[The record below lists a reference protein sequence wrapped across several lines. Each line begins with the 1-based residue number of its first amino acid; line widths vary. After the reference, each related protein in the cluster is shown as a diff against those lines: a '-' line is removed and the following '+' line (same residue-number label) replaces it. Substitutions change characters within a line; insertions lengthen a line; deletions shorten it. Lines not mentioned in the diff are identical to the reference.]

1 MLLLDMDIGEE
12 LRVQSSK
19 KDVLMDNDGWA
30 EGWEAEC
37 VSKMLDNASDESAWV
52 EQGSI
57 FAAPKENAFKSNEG
71 GSGVDG
77 KE

>member
-1 MLLLDMDIGEE
+1 MDMGEE

-19 KDVLMDNDGWA
+19 KDVLIDNDGWA
-30 EGWEAEC
+30 GLDAEC
-37 VSKMLDNASDESAWV
+37 VSKMLDIASDESEWV
-52 EQGSI
+52 EQESM

-71 GSGVDG
+71 GSGVEG